1 MWLFTDMIKIFQIPG
16 IETLKNTHLISKN
29 GNDMLILTPSP
40 PPRKKMIMT
49 WNSEDYNP
57 TIICPS
63 PVRYLDLHYALR
75 APAHQGLADARW
87 HSNVQLFMQG
97 CPRIHHSSRSRSRV
111 DAEGDAQARVYTRC
125 CELSPLSDL
134 WRRRRII
141 IVRVAD
147 GGLMGGERTCC
158 QMKDLVC
165 RAHGTID
172 ETVRYSQTLVS
183 GRFL

>member
-1 MWLFTDMIKIFQIPG
+1 MWPYMDRIRNLPNTGHKKLKGYPSNFQ
-16 IETLKNTHLISKN
+16 N

-40 PPRKKMIMT
+40 HEK
-49 WNSEDYNP
+49 NNYNMKLRRLLS

-63 PVRYLDLHYALR
+63 PVRYLDLHYTLR

-87 HSNVQLFMQG
+87 YSNVQLVMQG

-158 QMKDLVC
+158 QMKGLVC
-165 RAHGTID
+165 RSHGTIY
-172 ETVRYSQTLVS
+172 ETVRLIRTLIS
-183 GRFL
+183 GRYL